1 MSQIPSGVSRLKT
14 PSKIVKPIQCGSTG
28 TSQTQTPLAKP
39 RGSSGNSSSL
49 AGSSLQLKSSAPGS
63 KPSQAAAGPVKRG
76 TQSSENSRSSM
87 SASRERL
94 VGPRGVSSGAVTAQP
109 KPPSRQNSQTRLQY
123 KRESSSSSLRGASSK
138 TDSAQQSVRRRSEIS
153 WTQENQSSELS
164 NSKSSLLDLFKLGD
178 RVLVGNVNPGAI
190 SFIGETRF
198 AKGDW
203 AGVVLDEPVGK
214 NDGSVQG
221 QRYFECLQGHGIF
234 TKVDKLTKINQIPG
248 DSQKTVASES
258 TEVELNLKIGDRVV
272 VSGSKHGVLRYVG
285 ETGFAKGKWAGVEL
299 DEPLGKN
306 DGAVAGTRYFQC
318 EPTYGLFA
326 PLHKVVVSSLPLPAR
341 YQAQSL
347 QEIDTQNFGSS
358 SSLSSVNSA
367 TSGSSFTPKAA
378 SPSTLQNVTSPEA
391 ELPEVKSSAGQPPS
405 SPSLSTS
412 QLVALQASATCILK
426 DGSGYIIKKKE
437 EALEEREK
445 QIQSLLAEREF
456 EQAEVASATSQVA
469 KAEEELAQLR
479 ANHSQVLL
487 EKNKAIE
494 DLHKLVEAKDRVRVD
509 LQTQLDE
516 EKRKVEDLQFKLEEE
531 EITLGDELKIEQKEV
546 ETLEIELKDKVAS
559 LLKLKNDL
567 KVEQDEK
574 TSTLARVAELE
585 SDVLDYKSQLFYQET
600 ALRESGLKIR
610 ELETTL
616 SSKLEEHTVHVTSKK
631 EELKSYTKKIASLEK
646 DWKEREKT
654 SRELEIELKATKS
667 ELVKL
672 KEQNESLQKSL
683 AELKEKLL
691 IKETEFSTLCGE
703 LQVIKDT
710 TIELQKQ
717 LRFSESKSDN
727 LTADKNKLESDIA
740 VLAKNSGE
748 SSQKLVHLNEQ
759 LREKDRIIDTQKSSL
774 AESQIKIGK
783 LNEDLVLA
791 KELHIKDVKAV
802 EKMYGE
808 KTEVTEKMVKQLKY
822 QLKESLEKENIAKV
836 AHQAEMEAV
845 LQAKDD
851 EVLFISEEMKQ
862 QTVKLKNLMLELSEI
877 RANSDEVSK
886 EKRGLEVEATSHAAS
901 SKDKQLNL
909 MRSSASDSEKMVLKL
924 QHEMEETVR
933 AKDKVVQ
940 SVINDKDNLQRL
952 VDKLQACNAELE
964 TEKTKFI
971 EDLEKAK
978 CQIRDLSSQSRKNV
992 MREANEKGTSDS
1004 EKATLKSSLEIN
1016 ELRIKHQHEEI
1027 MRLRNEVDFL
1037 NSVIVELQ
1045 RKNEDNEKNIKTSAT
1060 EGISNVNGAID
1071 NASDDDDGPIRPG
1084 LKQRLFCDICDVFD
1098 AHDTEDC
1105 PTQSSHILESQGT
1118 QHHGNRNEERP
1129 YCDTCEMFGHW
1140 TQECDDEETF

>member
-49 AGSSLQLKSSAPGS
+49 TGSSLQLKSSAPGS

-248 DSQKTVASES
+248 DSQKIVASES

-992 MREANEKGTSDS
+992 MR
-1004 EKATLKSSLEIN
+1004 
-1016 ELRIKHQHEEI
+1016 H
-1027 MRLRNEVDFL
+1027 
-1037 NSVIVELQ
+1037 
-1045 RKNEDNEKNIKTSAT
+1045 
-1060 EGISNVNGAID
+1060 
-1071 NASDDDDGPIRPG
+1071 
-1084 LKQRLFCDICDVFD
+1084 
-1098 AHDTEDC
+1098 
-1105 PTQSSHILESQGT
+1105 SHIV
-1118 QHHGNRNEERP
+1118 
-1129 YCDTCEMFGHW
+1129 DA
-1140 TQECDDEETF
+1140 

>member
-412 QLVALQASATCILK
+412 QLVALQ
-426 DGSGYIIKKKE
+426 

>member
-1 MSQIPSGVSRLKT
+1 
-14 PSKIVKPIQCGSTG
+14 
-28 TSQTQTPLAKP
+28 
-39 RGSSGNSSSL
+39 
-49 AGSSLQLKSSAPGS
+49 
-63 KPSQAAAGPVKRG
+63 
-76 TQSSENSRSSM
+76 M

-94 VGPRGVSSGAVTAQP
+94 VGPRGVPSGAVTAQP
-109 KPPSRQNSQTRLQY
+109 KPPSRQNSQTRLQF

-153 WTQENQSSELS
+153 WTQENQSSGLS

-221 QRYFECLQGHGIF
+221 QRYFECQQGYGIF

-258 TEVELNLKIGDRVV
+258 TDYKTEVELNLKIGDRVV

-412 QLVALQASATCILK
+412 QLVALQ
-426 DGSGYIIKKKE
+426 

-479 ANHSQVLL
+479 ASHSQVLL

-559 LLKLKNDL
+559 LLKLKKDL

-585 SDVLDYKSQLFYQET
+585 SEVLDYKSQLFCQET

-667 ELVKL
+667 ELVNL

-717 LRFSESKSDN
+717 LRFSEIKSDN

-808 KTEVTEKMVKQLKY
+808 KTEVTEKMVKQL
-822 QLKESLEKENIAKV
+822 
-836 AHQAEMEAV
+836 
-845 LQAKDD
+845 
-851 EVLFISEEMKQ
+851 
-862 QTVKLKNLMLELSEI
+862 
-877 RANSDEVSK
+877 
-886 EKRGLEVEATSHAAS
+886 VEATSHAAS
-901 SKDKQLNL
+901 FEDKQLNL

-924 QHEMEETVR
+924 KHEMEETVR

-992 MREANEKGTSDS
+992 MRETNEKGTSDS

-1016 ELRIKHQHEEI
+1016 ELKIKHQHEEI